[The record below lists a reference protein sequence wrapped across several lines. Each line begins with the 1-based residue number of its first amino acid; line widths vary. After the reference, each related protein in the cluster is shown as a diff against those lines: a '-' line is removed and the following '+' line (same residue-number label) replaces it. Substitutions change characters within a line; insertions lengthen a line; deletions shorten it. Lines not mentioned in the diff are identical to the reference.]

1 MSLRHYQIQVNVEY
15 KGISL
20 EGIADY
26 TKKRLLWNNND
37 FTVQRNSNK

>member
-15 KGISL
+15 KGICCL

-26 TKKRLLWNNND
+26 TKKIIAE
-37 FTVQRNSNK
+37 QQ